1 MAHNIQM
8 GNDGFLRVILYDDLD
23 RGVVESFR
31 RDFAPF
37 IEAATPQNPL
47 KTIFF
52 MDSLGKISSTARKY
66 FTDLNADPRLG
77 LVAFINPPRRARVLG
92 KFILRAT
99 GKNNIHNFENENQ
112 ALEWF
117 RTNDVYITST

>member
-1 MAHNIQM
+1 M
-8 GNDGFLRVILYDDLD
+8 GNDGFLRVKLFDDLD
-23 RGVVESFR
+23 RGVVETLR
-31 RDFAPF
+31 HDFAPF
-37 IEAATPQNPL
+37 IEAATPQHPL

-52 MDSLGKISSTARKY
+52 MESLGKISSTARKY

-92 KFILRAT
+92 KFILKAT
-99 GKNNIHNFENENQ
+99 GKNNILYFDGENK

-117 RTNDVYITST
+117 RSNDVYVTST

>member
-8 GNDGFLRVILYDDLD
+8 GNDGILRVILYDDLD
-23 RGVVESFR
+23 RGVVESLR

-92 KFILRAT
+92 RFILRAT
-99 GKNNIHNFENENQ
+99 GKNNILYFENENQ
-112 ALEWF
+112 ALDWL
-117 RTNDVYITST
+117 RTNDVYVTST

>member
-8 GNDGFLRVILYDDLD
+8 GNDGFLRINLYDDLD
-23 RGVVESFR
+23 RGIVETLR
-31 RDFAPF
+31 QDFEPF
-37 IEAATPQNPL
+37 IQAATPQNPL

-52 MDSLGKISSTARKY
+52 MKSLGKISSTARKY

-92 KFILRAT
+92 KFILKAT
-99 GKNNIHNFENENQ
+99 GKNNILYFENEGQ
-112 ALEWF
+112 ALDWF
-117 RTNDVYITST
+117 RSDKVHVTST